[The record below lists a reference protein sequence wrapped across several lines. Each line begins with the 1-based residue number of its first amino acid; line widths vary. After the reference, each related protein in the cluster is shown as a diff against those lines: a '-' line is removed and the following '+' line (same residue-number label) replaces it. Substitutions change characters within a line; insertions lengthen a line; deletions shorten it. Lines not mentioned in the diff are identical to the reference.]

1 MTPEEM
7 IKTLRIC
14 GNHPSTIKLTCADCP
29 YEKTCALDDNY
40 GSAPLMQ
47 VAADVIE
54 QLMKELAAARAGLPT
69 GCVLEVEVEG

>member
-1 MTPEEM
+1 MTALET
-7 IKTLRIC
+7 ITALRIC
-14 GNHPSTIKLTCADCP
+14 GNHPSTIKLTCNDCP
-29 YEKTCALDDNY
+29 YEKPCALDDNY

-69 GCVLEVEVEG
+69 G